1 MASIVQKKNRYYV
14 VYLYD
19 SEDGRRKQKWESF
32 KKSRNGSLLRRR
44 KRPNGERQKLNTDR
58 SLAAL

>member
-19 SEDGRRKQKWESF
+19 TEDGKRKQKWESF
-32 KKSRNGSLLRRR
+32 RTKM
-44 KRPNGERQKLNTDR
+44 RPSAVRQKSSTGRN
-58 SLAAL
+58 SAAL

>member
-19 SEDGRRKQKWESF
+19 SEDGRRK
-32 KKSRNGSLLRRR
+32 LLRRR

>member
-32 KKSRNGSLLRRR
+32 KR